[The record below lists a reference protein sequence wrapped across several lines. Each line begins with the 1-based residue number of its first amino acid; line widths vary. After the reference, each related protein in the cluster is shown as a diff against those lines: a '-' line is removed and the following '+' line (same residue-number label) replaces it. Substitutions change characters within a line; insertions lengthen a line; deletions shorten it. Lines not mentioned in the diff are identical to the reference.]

1 MDGPL
6 PRPSHHCGRLYLALA
21 PWSHSVIADALKI
34 CCTWISPSQHE
45 AQSKDKINRKFCQH
59 CHLKSLL
66 TIELRGAL
74 ISHIVNLIDYP
85 PPSIFDKPLCRL
97 PFIKAMYCDEIEFIE
112 RCV

>member
-6 PRPSHHCGRLYLALA
+6 PRPSHHCGRLYLALDTA
-21 PWSHSVIADALKI
+21 LWSHSVIADALKI

-66 TIELRGAL
+66 TLLKILYRT
-74 ISHIVNLIDYP
+74 P
-85 PPSIFDKPLCRL
+85 
-97 PFIKAMYCDEIEFIE
+97 IE
-112 RCV
+112 RILSTSIESYRTLGHGFYRTL